1 MALTVLI
8 PLTMSRMG
16 SAVRPGV
23 LSGMVEDLGLSL
35 LANLEEPTSQAAY
48 IVCSTY
54 VWATEVT
61 GAHPIRFLPPPVC
74 KTPPPG
80 PPVSAPGGLCTGQ
93 KAAAYPPVGVTAD
106 TWHCCDSGGIPG

>member
-1 MALTVLI
+1 MRFDFF
-8 PLTMSRMG
+8 MCSH
-16 SAVRPGV
+16 
-23 LSGMVEDLGLSL
+23 LSITCNCWL
-35 LANLEEPTSQAAY
+35 P
-48 IVCSTY
+48 TY

>member
-35 LANLEEPTSQAAY
+35 LANLEERADQPGCLYSPQ
-48 IVCSTY
+48 SPLQMR
-54 VWATEVT
+54 T
-61 GAHPIRFLPPPVC
+61 GRRVPLAFYFSL
-74 KTPPPG
+74 T
-80 PPVSAPGGLCTGQ
+80 
-93 KAAAYPPVGVTAD
+93 
-106 TWHCCDSGGIPG
+106 

>member
-1 MALTVLI
+1 MAAMLRFAIWRPMLGQTEVECKWH
-8 PLTMSRMG
+8 
-16 SAVRPGV
+16 SASCAHCWGT
-23 LSGMVEDLGLSL
+23 
-35 LANLEEPTSQAAY
+35 A
-48 IVCSTY
+48 TY

>member
-48 IVCSTY
+48 IVCSPPANAHRTPS
-54 VWATEVT
+54 ATCILLQFDLALV
-61 GAHPIRFLPPPVC
+61 ARSQSAAWQPWVHPAILKLFKSMLR
-74 KTPPPG
+74 TM
-80 PPVSAPGGLCTGQ
+80 SRSRW
-93 KAAAYPPVGVTAD
+93 KACA
-106 TWHCCDSGGIPG
+106 